1 MSDLK
6 TIRGMPDL
14 YGENIEAISMI
25 EKTCLKTFKSF
36 NFKEF
41 RTPILENSALF
52 SRSIGF
58 TSDIVQKEMYEFEDK
73 KGERLCMRP
82 EGTAGLVRALIT
94 NGLDDEEI
102 KKFFYI
108 GPMFRYERPQKGR
121 KRQFF
126 QAGVEL
132 IGDKSIDSD
141 IQIILVAKKI
151 LDELKI
157 KYKLEINY
165 LGSVAEIEEYNAY
178 LEVFMQNKGV
188 ASSKEILL
196 DEVNVKID
204 QAKKEKA
211 AIESEIASINEGRM
225 VDEEARSKGNLETS
239 AIRALD
245 SKLEES
251 KDRFRMLSTMIE
263 ARNEE
268 LAYLSDKKNQLIQ
281 ETSAI
286 RALDSKLEESK
297 KLFEEA
303 RALDTFLSKEK
314 KQEFEL
320 IKAKLDELKI
330 DYFVNSKLVRG
341 LDYYNGLVFE
351 FLSDDL
357 GSQNAVL
364 AGGRY
369 DGLIKN
375 LGGRNLPAT
384 GFALGIDRIAE
395 IVKAKSIEKDLF
407 IGCVDKESRT
417 YAQALGYKIRE
428 NNSSL
433 VVENYLGNANV
444 SKQLKKANSQ
454 GFKFAIIVGQDE
466 IKAEKV
472 KLKYLKNDKKDVECT
487 IDELGE
493 FLND

>member
-1 MSDLK
+1 
-6 TIRGMPDL
+6 
-14 YGENIEAISMI
+14 
-25 EKTCLKTFKSF
+25 
-36 NFKEF
+36 
-41 RTPILENSALF
+41 
-52 SRSIGF
+52 
-58 TSDIVQKEMYEFEDK
+58 MYEFKDK

-126 QAGVEL
+126 QAGIEL
-132 IGDKSIDSD
+132 IGDRSIDSD
-141 IQIILVAKKI
+141 IEIILVAKKI
-151 LDELKI
+151 LDELNI
-157 KYKLEINY
+157 KYNLQVNY
-165 LGSVAEIEEYNAY
+165 LGSVAEIEEYSAY
-178 LEVFMQNKGV
+178 LEEFMQNKGV
-188 ASSKEILL
+188 ASNKEKLLAENEKEIQAILVEKRNQMAHPRPKDPSDL
-196 DEVNVKID
+196 DK
-204 QAKKEKA
+204 
-211 AIESEIASINEGRM
+211 RL
-225 VDEEARSKGNLETS
+225 ARL
-239 AIRALD
+239 
-245 SKLEES
+245 
-251 KDRFRMLSTMIE
+251 M
-263 ARNEE
+263 
-268 LAYLSDKKNQLIQ
+268 DKKNQLVQ

-303 RALDTFLSKEK
+303 RALDSFLSKEK
-314 KQEFEL
+314 KQEFES
-320 IKAKLDELKI
+320 IKAKLDELEI
-330 DYFVNSKLVRG
+330 DYSVNSRLVRG

-351 FLSDDL
+351 FLSNDL

-375 LGGRNLPAT
+375 LGGRDLPAT

-433 VVENYLGNANV
+433 IVENYLGNANV
-444 SKQLKKANSQ
+444 GKQLKKADSQ

-466 IKAEKV
+466 LKSKKV
-472 KLKYLKNDKKDVECT
+472 KLKNLKEDNPDLELKEKDLLEYFKC
-487 IDELGE
+487 
-493 FLND
+493 